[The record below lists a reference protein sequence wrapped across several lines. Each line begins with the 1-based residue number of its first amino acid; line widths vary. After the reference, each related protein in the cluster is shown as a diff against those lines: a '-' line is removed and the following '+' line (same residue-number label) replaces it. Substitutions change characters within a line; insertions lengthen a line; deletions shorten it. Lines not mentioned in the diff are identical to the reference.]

1 MQTLHT
7 IENLFKIT
15 YKPSDERNGVCLENI
30 SDTVLKFYFMD
41 RKKSFNLYE
50 PSSILKP
57 FNWVSCFIDDIDVID
72 IYIYINDKFYVYE
85 FNCKSDIKS
94 VKKINEYAEFD
105 FNLPITFIVGNMG
118 GGTSI
123 VAKLLRYK
131 GIHLG
136 DDCGEI
142 NMRKPHESM
151 SFKMAVR
158 PLLDDLNSSSDIKN
172 NINQIFNLY
181 NYKKDRINCVK
192 LPNLS
197 LVSIKISNIFTNC
210 KFISIQKRQNN
221 FTTTAEGNEFNN
233 KHEIQI
239 LKQQRPLLEGNPIF
253 HLDFDMFFTEYS
265 YTNKVLKF
273 LGSDNLIKSETEFNE
288 LKNKIQF
295 DSRVLQ

>member
-1 MQTLHT
+1 MTELLK
-7 IENLFKIT
+7 INNLFKIFYEDGLKNSIGIENT
-15 YKPSDERNGVCLENI
+15 SDSELRVFFIDKNNN
-30 SDTVLKFYFMD
+30 
-41 RKKSFNLYE
+41 FNLYD
-50 PSSILKP
+50 SSFLKP
-57 FNWVSCFIDDIDVID
+57 FNWIKCFVDNVDLVNIYVSIKDT
-72 IYIYINDKFYVYE
+72 FYVYE
-85 FNCKSDIKS
+85 FS
-94 VKKINEYAEFD
+94 VKSKSFYKINEYNEFD

-142 NMRKPHESM
+142 HIRKPHESM
-151 SFKMAVR
+151 SFKMSVR
-158 PLLDDLNSSSDIKN
+158 PLIDDINTSSDIRN

-181 NYKKDRINCVK
+181 NYKKDKINCVK

-197 LVSIKISNIFTNC
+197 LVSIKICNIFTNC
-210 KFISIQKRQNN
+210 KFISVQKRQNN
-221 FTTTAEGNEFNN
+221 FTSTIEGNEFNK
-233 KHEIQI
+233 KHEIQV

-253 HLDFDMFFTEYS
+253 HLNFDLFFTEYD

-273 LGSDNLIKSETEFNE
+273 LGSDDLIKSETEFNE

-295 DSRVLQ
+295 NSKVLQ